1 MIVWEI
7 VFETGEYE
15 DKQQVPFERFD
26 SEEKAANRLTALRA
40 DLTASG
46 CDKPLPPEWV
56 DDDDVE
62 WDRRWNGF
70 MVDYTG
76 ASLHIRAQTFVLQ

>member
-15 DKQQVPFERFD
+15 EKKQIPFERFE
-26 SEEKAANRLTALRA
+26 SEEKAANRLTELQA

-46 CDKPLPPEWV
+46 CDKPLSPDWG
-56 DDDDVE
+56 DNDDVE

-70 MVDYTG
+70 IVDYTG
-76 ASLHIRAQTFVLQ
+76 ANLYMRAQTFVIQ